1 METIKEINLKKRC
14 SSEETRA
21 KILCTANR
29 LFYEKGIKS
38 VGIDTIISES
48 GVAKMSLYKHFPSK
62 EHLVIEYLNKRDKE
76 FFDIFEKYLDN
87 VESKNPILDYFT
99 FLNTIYKENNVNHCP
114 FLNVMVEFPDIS
126 DELYNVIFLHKKKI
140 LEKLENT
147 LKRMK
152 LDNIEK
158 RAEHITLIWHGFI
171 INKQLFRKNYDTS
184 FFEIIESITTK

>member
-1 METIKEINLKKRC
+1 METVKEITYKKRC

-38 VGIDTIISES
+38 VGVDTIIAES

-62 EHLVIEYLNKRDKE
+62 EHLVIEYLNHRDKE
-76 FFDIFEKYLDN
+76 FFELFEKYLDDT
-87 VESKNPILDYFT
+87 ESKNPILDYFN
-99 FLNTIYKENNVNHCP
+99 FLSNIYKENNINHCP

-140 LEKLENT
+140 REKIETT
-147 LKRMK
+147 LKRMG
-152 LDNIEK
+152 LDNVEK
-158 RAEHITLIWHGFI
+158 KAEHITLVWHGVI
-171 INKQLFRKNYDTS
+171 INKQIFRNSYDTS
-184 FFEIIESITTK
+184 FLEIIESITTK